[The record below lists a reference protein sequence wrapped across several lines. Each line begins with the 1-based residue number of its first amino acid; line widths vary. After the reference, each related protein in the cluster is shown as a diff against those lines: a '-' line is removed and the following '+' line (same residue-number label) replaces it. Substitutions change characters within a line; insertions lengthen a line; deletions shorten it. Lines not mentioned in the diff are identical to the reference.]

1 MPFSETLKSIVESV
15 EGGLGAI
22 IMADDGIAIDEYFL
36 DDAGMDLNLMA
47 VEYASLL
54 KEVKRTAEVLKT
66 GGLEEMTV
74 NTGRSQ
80 IIVRIVNDDLFIAL
94 ILGQDGNYGK
104 GRYLLRR
111 EVFGLRERLS

>member
-15 EGGLGAI
+15 EGGLGAV
-22 IMADDGIAIDEYFL
+22 IMADDGIAIDEYLL
-36 DDAGMDLNLMA
+36 DGSGMDLNLMA

-54 KEVKRTAEVLKT
+54 KEVKRTADVLKT
-66 GGLEEMTV
+66 GALEEMAV

-80 IIVRIVNDDLFIAL
+80 VIVRTINDELFIAL
-94 ILGQDGNYGK
+94 ILGQDGNCGK

>member
-36 DDAGMDLNLMA
+36 DGAGMDLNLMA

-54 KEVKRTAEVLKT
+54 KEVKRTADVLKT
-66 GGLEEMTV
+66 GMLEELAV
-74 NTGRSQ
+74 NTGQSRV
-80 IIVRIVNDDLFIAL
+80 IVRIINDELFIAL
-94 ILGQDGNYGK
+94 ILGRDGNYGK

-111 EVFGLRERLS
+111 EVSGLRERLS

>member
-15 EGGLGAI
+15 EGSLGAI

-36 DDAGMDLNLMA
+36 DDTGMDLNLLA
-47 VEYASLL
+47 VEYAALL
-54 KEVKRTAEVLKT
+54 REVKRTAEVLKT
-66 GGLEEMTV
+66 GELEEMAV

-80 IIVRIVNDDLFIAL
+80 VIVRIIGDDLFIAL

-111 EVFGLRERLS
+111 EAFGLRERLS

>member
-66 GGLEEMTV
+66 GGLEEVAV
-74 NTGRSQ
+74 NTGRSHVILR
-80 IIVRIVNDDLFIAL
+80 IIDDELFIAL
-94 ILGQDGNYGK
+94 ILGQDGNFGK

-111 EVFGLRERLS
+111 EAFGLRERLS